1 VESSRSSLRFAALAL
16 TVSLVACTAP
26 AVAQASVS
34 PARHAAPVACKASR
48 SAAKSPRRA
57 RRCTVR
63 RATRT
68 AAFGA
73 QQLRTVGF
81 RPGAKVVGSPQQ
93 TSKPASRPAKRPVT
107 TPVPGAVTTP
117 VASAASAPPV
127 TTPPLSD
134 PAPVPDPD
142 LSAAAGAVYWGAWI
156 GSHITGTEAPWDV
169 GAINQFEQHAGKG
182 VSLVNFSNPFANCFS
197 TPCKPY
203 NFPAGEFN
211 TIRGHGAIPFFSWA
225 NDALPVSGDQ
235 SAYQLSDVI
244 AGRHDAYITAWATAA
259 KAWGHPFFLRFNWEM
274 NGSWFPWSE
283 GVNGNQTG
291 EYVAAWRHV
300 HDIFTRVGAT
310 NTTWTWC
317 PNVDPGHT
325 MQSLANL
332 YPGDAYVDWTCLDG
346 YNFNQPRTSFK
357 DLFKP
362 TYDAITSTIAP
373 NKPMIIGETGSTEA
387 GGSKA
392 QWITDMFAALPHSF
406 PKVHGLQYFDKF
418 DDGMDW
424 PIETSAAATAAFKAG
439 ISGARYQGS
448 QYAGLNGLSSIASAT

>member
-1 VESSRSSLRFAALAL
+1 VESSLSSPRFAALAL
-16 TVSLVACTAP
+16 TAALVACAAP
-26 AVAQASVS
+26 AAAQASVS
-34 PARHAAPVACKASR
+34 PAHHAAPVACKASKG
-48 SAAKSPRRA
+48 AARSPRRG

-63 RATRT
+63 RASRT
-68 AAFGA
+68 ATAFT
-73 QQLRTVGF
+73 QQLRTAGF
-81 RPGAKVVGSPQQ
+81 RPSAKVVQQ
-93 TSKPASRPAKRPVT
+93 TRPSKPSSRPAKRPVT
-107 TPVPGAVTTP
+107 TPVTTP
-117 VASAASAPPV
+117 VATPATTPPV
-127 TTPPLSD
+127 TTTQPVSD
-134 PAPVPDPD
+134 PAPVPVPDPD
-142 LSAAAGAVYWGAWI
+142 LSATAGPVYWGAWI
-156 GSHITGTEAPWDV
+156 GSHLTGVEAPWDAN
-169 GAINQFEQHAGKG
+169 AINQFEQHAGKG

-203 NFPAGEFN
+203 NFPVGEFN
-211 TIRGHGAIPFFSWA
+211 TIHGHGAIPFFSWA

-244 AGRHDAYITAWATAA
+244 AGRHDSYITAWATAA
-259 KAWGHPFFLRFNWEM
+259 KAWGHPFFLRFNWEQ

-283 GVNGNQTG
+283 GVNGNQPG

-310 NTTWTWC
+310 NTTWVWC
-317 PNVDPGHT
+317 PSVDPSHS
-325 MQSLANL
+325 MQPLQGL

-362 TYDAITSTIAP
+362 TYDAITTTIAP
-373 NKPMIIGETGSTEA
+373 SKPMLVGETGSTEA

-406 PKVHGLQYFDKF
+406 PKIHGLLYFDKF

-424 PIETSAAATAAFKAG
+424 PIETSASATAAFKAG
-439 ISGARYQGS
+439 IADSRYKSS
-448 QYAGLNGLSSIASAT
+448 QYAGLNGLSALPVPS

>member
-1 VESSRSSLRFAALAL
+1 VESSLSSPRFAALAL
-16 TVSLVACTAP
+16 TVALVVCAVP
-26 AVAQASVS
+26 AAAQASVS
-34 PARHAAPVACKASR
+34 PAHHAAPVACKASK

-63 RATRT
+63 RTTRK

-73 QQLRTVGF
+73 QQLRTAGF
-81 RPGAKVVGSPQQ
+81 RPSSKVVGSPQQ
-93 TSKPASRPAKRPVT
+93 VRPSKPSNRPATTTAATPATSPVT
-107 TPVPGAVTTP
+107 SPANAPAAAPTPVPA
-117 VASAASAPPV
+117 
-127 TTPPLSD
+127 
-134 PAPVPDPD
+134 PDPD
-142 LSAAAGAVYWGAWI
+142 LSATAGQVYWGAWI

-169 GAINQFEQHAGKG
+169 NAINQFEQHAGKG
-182 VSLVNFSNPFANCFS
+182 VSLVNFSNPFANCYS
-197 TPCKPY
+197 TPCTPY

-211 TIRGHGAIPFFSWA
+211 TIHGHGAIPFFSWA

-244 AGRHDAYITAWATAA
+244 AGRHDSYITAWATAA

-283 GVNGNQTG
+283 GVNGNVAG

-310 NTTWTWC
+310 NTTWVWC
-317 PNVDPGHT
+317 PNVDPSGG
-325 MQSLANL
+325 MQSLQGL
-332 YPGDAYVDWTCLDG
+332 YPGDGYVDWTCLDG

-373 NKPMIIGETGSTEA
+373 SKPMIIGETGSTEA

-406 PKVHGLQYFDKF
+406 PKIHGLQYFDKF

-424 PIETSAAATAAFKAG
+424 PIETSASATAAFKAG
-439 ISGARYQGS
+439 IADSRYQGS
-448 QYAGLNGLSSIASAT
+448 QYAGLNGLSTLPVPS